1 MDPMNWIQA
10 VQKWRKL
17 TPEEQRRVRLKRLP
31 RKVARSMAFEGEP
44 VDQKMLEQELER
56 LVRRR
61 GF

>member
-1 MDPMNWIQA
+1 MNWTQA

-17 TPEEQRRVRLKRLP
+17 TPEQQRRVRMARLP

-44 VDQKMLEQELER
+44 VDEKMLQQELER
-56 LVRRR
+56 LIRRR